1 MTEPIMLDGITLAYI
16 GDSVMELYVRKKLV
30 ENGFSGSRDLNAAAQ
45 AIVNAG
51 AQAESYRR
59 IESLLTEEETE
70 IFKRGRNSGHLN
82 FPKHAKMSDYRTATG
97 FEAIFGYLSLNDRE
111 DRIIELLSKALIVP
125 EVNGGNNA

>member
-1 MTEPIMLDGITLAYI
+1 MIEPNMLDGITLAYI

-45 AIVNAG
+45 SIVNAG
-51 AQAESYRR
+51 AQAEAYRR
-59 IESLLTEEETE
+59 IEAELTEEESE

-97 FEAIFGYLSLNDRE
+97 FEAVFGFLSLNDRD
-111 DRIIELLSKALIVP
+111 DRITELLDKALIFP
-125 EVNGGNNA
+125 IINGGNDA

>member
-1 MTEPIMLDGITLAYI
+1 MMDAIMLDGITLAYL
-16 GDSVMELYVRKKLV
+16 GDSVMELFVRKRLV

-51 AQAESYRR
+51 AQAEAFRR
-59 IESLLTEEETE
+59 IEASLTDEETE

-97 FEAIFGYLSLNDRE
+97 FEAVFGYLSLKND
-111 DRIIELLSKALIVP
+111 DARIDELLNRALIIP
-125 EVNGGNNA
+125 SVNGGKNA